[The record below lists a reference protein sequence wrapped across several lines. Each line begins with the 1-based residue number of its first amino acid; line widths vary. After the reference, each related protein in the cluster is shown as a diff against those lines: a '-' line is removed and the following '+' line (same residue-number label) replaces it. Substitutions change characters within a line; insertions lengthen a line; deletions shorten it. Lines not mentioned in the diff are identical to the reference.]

1 MPKLVFHFYFS
12 RWFQS
17 KACMATH
24 DAFPPSSLV
33 GDCLLPEF
41 SQKLLV
47 IDAFWRSDE
56 QNVTDTD
63 VD

>member
-1 MPKLVFHFYFS
+1 
-12 RWFQS
+12 
-17 KACMATH
+17 MATH